1 MLRLVLD
8 TDVLYCAA
16 FSNGASSIIFD
27 DIVDGK
33 YIMLYSNTLL
43 TEYES
48 VLLRN
53 CKNKQDMK
61 DVDNILKFILH
72 YGEKVLIFYI
82 YRMLAKN
89 AKDAMIVDA
98 VINGSADYL
107 ITFNKRHYYPIKY
120 TKILKPAEFLKE
132 VAGNGS
138 N

>member
-8 TDVLYCAA
+8 TDVVYCSV

-27 DIVDGK
+27 DIVNGNYK
-33 YIMLYSNTLL
+33 ILYSNTLL

-53 CKNKQDMK
+53 CKNKQEMK
-61 DVDNILKFILH
+61 DVDNILKFIIK
-72 YGEKVLIFYI
+72 YGEKVLIYYFF
-82 YRMLAKN
+82 RMLAKN
-89 AKDAMIVDA
+89 IKDAMVVDT

-107 ITFNKRHYYPIKY
+107 ITFNKRHYHPIKN

-132 VAGNGS
+132 VTKND
-138 N
+138 